1 MELVGLVQLRLRRMT
16 LLLAPLVTLALAV
29 TIAHRWQAH
38 RLLAGHP
45 PVRDLHP
52 YEIAYLTGGGRHAV
66 AAALLTLRLDGA
78 VAAGPGGRL
87 TAVAD
92 PRAAT
97 TPLDLAAHHAVRRAA
112 ATVARV
118 TADPGVRRAL
128 EGLREGLVQQGVVAS
143 PSATRALRVTA
154 YAFYGV
160 VGASF
165 FVAVSSA
172 GDGGGVREFL
182 PLGVAVSLV
191 LLFGFLGGR
200 TRHRTRA
207 GDRAL
212 EHARSRHSHLDPR
225 LAPSYPTYGLG
236 AAAMGTALFGTA
248 ALMAVDPDFT
258 RCAGLGRLLEMAGP
272 DSSSGG
278 IGYSGS
284 SCSSGAPVCSSG
296 GGGSGCGGGSSCGG
310 GGGGSGCGGGGS
322 SS

>member
-1 MELVGLVQLRLRRMT
+1 MIPLLGLLV
-16 LLLAPLVTLALAV
+16 ALALAL
-29 TIAHRWQAH
+29 TIARRWLAH

-45 PVRDLHP
+45 PVRDPHP

-78 VAAGPGGRL
+78 VIAGPDGRL

-97 TPLDLAAHHAVRRAA
+97 TPLDLAVHHAVRRAV

-118 TADPGVRRAL
+118 TADPGVRQAL
-128 EGLREGLVQQGVVAS
+128 EGMREGLVQQGMVPP
-143 PSATRALRVTA
+143 PSAARTLRSMSYV
-154 YAFYGV
+154 FYGIL
-160 VGASF
+160 GAAF
-165 FVAVSSA
+165 FVAVSSPI
-172 GDGGGVREFL
+172 GERGGLQAIL
-182 PLGVAVSLV
+182 PLGLLVALF
-191 LLFGFLGGR
+191 LLFGVLGGGER
-200 TRHRTRA
+200 QRTRA
-207 GDRAL
+207 ADQVL
-212 EHARSRHSHLDPR
+212 EHVRNRHSHLDPR
-225 LAPSYPTYGLG
+225 LAPSYPTYGIG

-258 RCAGLGRLLEMAGP
+258 QCAGLGRLLEMAGP

-284 SCSSGAPVCSSG
+284 SCSSSASVCSSG
-296 GGGSGCGGGSSCGG
+296 GGGGGSSCGG
-310 GGGGSGCGGGGS
+310 GGGGSSCGGGGS